1 MVGCLYSRRYNFT
14 KSNVT
19 LLQIEVHSLRNSRH
33 SVNISV
39 KGAQLL
45 SWTCH
50 SALNGTKWNQKKPVL
65 WVVDDAF
72 WNRVAPVLFP
82 IVGRLK
88 DDQYIHNGNT
98 FEMKQHGFAR
108 DAEFEC
114 VEQSENSVLFQ
125 LNSNKATLEVFPFS
139 CTLQIRYTLTEEEL
153 IVEQTVTNTDHSSTM
168 PFSIGAHPGFH
179 TPHKTERYSIQIDGL
194 EEPVRQLI
202 ENGIYTGE
210 MEMLKTHSGNHIDL
224 SDALFESDAIVFKQA
239 GISSIRILE
248 GNIPLVKLSV
258 ETEAPYWGVWKKPGA
273 PFLCLEPWWG
283 IADNANASGILT
295 EKEGMM
301 HLTPGASQTFSY
313 KMEYLQ

>member
-1 MVGCLYSRRYNFT
+1 MLP
-14 KSNVT
+14 
-19 LLQIEVHSLRNSRH
+19 IEVHSLRNSRH
-33 SVNISV
+33 SVNIST

-50 SALNGTKWNQKKPVL
+50 SILDRTKWNQDKSVL

-88 DDQYIHNGNT
+88 DDRYIHKGDT
-98 FEMKQHGFAR
+98 FEIKQHGFAR

-114 VEQSENSVLFQ
+114 IEQSEKSVLYQ
-125 LNSNKATLEVFPFS
+125 LNSNKATRDAFPFS
-139 CTLQIRYTLTEEEL
+139 FTLQIRYTLTEEEL

-179 TPHKTERYSIQIDGL
+179 TPHKTEKYSIQIEGL
-194 EEPVRQLI
+194 EEPVRHLI

-210 MEMLKTHSGNHIDL
+210 IEMLKTHSGNRINL
-224 SDALFESDAIVFKQA
+224 CDALFESDAIVFKQA
-239 GISSIRILE
+239 GIRSIRILE
-248 GNIPLVKLSV
+248 DNIPLVKVSV
-258 ETEAPYWGVWKKPGA
+258 ETETPYWGVWKKPGA

-283 IADNANASGILT
+283 IADHVNASGVLT

-301 HLTPGASQTFSY
+301 HLNAGASQTFTY